1 MIQAFVHFL
10 RRSIARKLTV
20 TLVGFVAVTMIVA
33 GLYLNRAL
41 EAFALDT
48 LEARLAS
55 IGRLL
60 HDEARTLITRGASP
74 EDFHAFALRG
84 SRPTASR
91 VTVIA
96 ADGRV
101 LGDSDVAVEDLPR
114 VENHGKRPEVLAA
127 LSGGVGRDRR
137 TSATIGASLLY
148 VALPIADD
156 QKVIGVIRVALPVSA
171 VTSS

>member
-1 MIQAFVHFL
+1 RRARGREGGRGGARDREGKVGRLSLRARPAMIQAFVHFL

-60 HDEARTLITRGASP
+60 HDEARTLITRRALP
-74 EDFHAFALRG
+74 AEFHAFALRG
-84 SRPTASR
+84 A
-91 VTVIA
+91 
-96 ADGRV
+96 
-101 LGDSDVAVEDLPR
+101 
-114 VENHGKRPEVLAA
+114 
-127 LSGGVGRDRR
+127 
-137 TSATIGASLLY
+137 
-148 VALPIADD
+148 
-156 QKVIGVIRVALPVSA
+156 
-171 VTSS
+171 